1 MQQQTA
7 IPLTES
13 LLQSLE
19 EAIFMVDGNAK
30 VVYAN
35 RAALALLA
43 PLWGDEKQL
52 LQTLSNADAAAVS
65 AFLVNKLDTFDQLVK
80 IKLEQSTLTRY
91 WLRLRLVEN
100 GYWSGTLRPLVTQQA
115 ENDALGA
122 MQARLDQFETW
133 LNETAEA
140 LQVADDTG
148 KLLFVNQVSCK
159 RIGRSFESLVGKHIS
174 EIEKTFEDPQ
184 AWENHLAE
192 LKKQGNLLVQGSHKR
207 ADGSSFPVEAS
218 VKYLEYN
225 GQGYVLAYIIDISE
239 RVAQTKQL
247 HAYMQALEHSNRELD
262 QFAYVVSH
270 DLKSPLRGIN
280 NLSTW
285 LEEDLGDS
293 LQGDSKKHMDLLRGR
308 VKRLEALI
316 DGILAYSR
324 AGRSNARLEVVNLPR
339 FVEELKAD
347 FALPWPKAVWMIE
360 GPEIQLF
367 TEKVTLFQVL
377 SNLLSNALK
386 HGDKADL
393 QLQINWQV
401 EAGRLQFAV
410 IDNGPGIAPR
420 FHDKIFRIFQTL
432 QARDTRENTG
442 VGLAIVKKIVEEKG
456 GSIRLVSDEGQGA
469 AFYFDWPLTESELP
483 K

>member
-1 MQQQTA
+1 MQQQVT
-7 IPLTES
+7 IPLAES

-19 EAIFMVDGNAK
+19 EAVFMVDGSAK
-30 VVYAN
+30 LVYAN
-35 RAALALLA
+35 PAAQELLA
-43 PLWGDEKQL
+43 PLWGEEKQL

-65 AFLVNKLDTFDQLVK
+65 GFLVSKQAAFDQLVK
-80 IKLEQSTLTRY
+80 LKLEQTTLSRY

-100 GYWSGTLRPLVTQQA
+100 GYWSGTLRPLVTKQA

-140 LQVADDTG
+140 LQVADETG

-184 AWENHLAE
+184 VWENHLAE
-192 LKKQGNLLVQGSHKR
+192 LKKQGNLLVQGFHKR

-239 RVAQTKQL
+239 RVAQSNQL

-280 NLSTW
+280 NLSNW
-285 LEEDLGDS
+285 LEEDLGDA
-293 LQGDSKKHMDLLRGR
+293 LQGDSKKHMELLRGR

-324 AGRSNARLEVVNLPR
+324 AGRSNARLEWVSLPQ
-339 FVEELKAD
+339 FITELKAD
-347 FALPWPKAVWMIE
+347 FSLQWPQASWSIE
-360 GPEIQLF
+360 GPALQLF
-367 TEKVTLFQVL
+367 TEKVTLYQVL
-377 SNLLSNALK
+377 SNLISNALK
-386 HGDKADL
+386 HGDKPDIQL
-393 QLQINWQV
+393 QLHWKPD
-401 EAGRLQFAV
+401 AGRLHFSV
-410 IDNGPGIAPR
+410 IDDGPGIAAR

-442 VGLAIVKKIVEEKG
+442 VGLAIVKKIIEEKG
-456 GSIRLVSDEGQGA
+456 GQIRLESDEGKGA
-469 AFYFDWPLTESELP
+469 AFYFDWPMQENEVP